1 MFHNNYRIY
10 QTNFNEYS
18 IEIEYWDS
26 YLDKAETL
34 NLDKLTEEC
43 MLKITDLLA
52 KLDFDDRTPNKG
64 E

>member
-10 QTNFNEYS
+10 QTNFNEYG
-18 IEIEYWDS
+18 IEVEYWDF

-34 NLDKLTEEC
+34 NLDKLTEEG
-43 MLKITDLLA
+43 MLKIIDLLT
-52 KLDFDDRTPNKG
+52 KLDFDYRTPDKG